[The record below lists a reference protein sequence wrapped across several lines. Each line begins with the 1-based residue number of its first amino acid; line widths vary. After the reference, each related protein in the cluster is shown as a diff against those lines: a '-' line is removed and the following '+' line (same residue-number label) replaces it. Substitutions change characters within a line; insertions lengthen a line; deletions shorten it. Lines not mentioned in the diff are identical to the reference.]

1 MRISTVSD
9 LVEGSESSVTNV
21 LREHMDAGLP
31 WWRIVADDG
40 APVFGS
46 EFVGRALER
55 YLMEST
61 PIVPSSSEFGFA
73 VNVEV
78 ASPNAAAVAGLESSL
93 SAPASATSAPV
104 AAEDSDDRIENAPTW
119 VGAPVSARAASAP
132 SAADDRATDAGSD
145 AAADDAAEA
154 SADDPQTPQA
164 SGFAFD
170 ALLRGEQSGEQP
182 RQS

>member
-1 MRISTVSD
+1 MVEVAVSIPAGRVMRISTVSG
-9 LVEGSESSVTNV
+9 LVEGSEGSVANV

-31 WWRIVADDG
+31 WWRVVTDDG

-55 YLMEST
+55 YLIEST

-73 VNVEV
+73 V
-78 ASPNAAAVAGLESSL
+78 AIDAATPNAAAVAGLESSL
-93 SAPASATSAPV
+93 SAPASSAPV
-104 AAEDSDDRIENAPTW
+104 AAEDSDDQIENAPVW
-119 VGAPVSARAASAP
+119 VGAPVSARTASAP
-132 SAADDRATDAGSD
+132 TAADDG
-145 AAADDAAEA
+145 AADADA
-154 SADDPQTPQA
+154 QTPQTA
-164 SGFAFD
+164 GFAFD